1 MFDRIVR
8 LSVDNPVF
16 VHLLFILV
24 VAAGFVSALN
34 LPREEFPEI
43 SLDRV
48 VVTVVFPGAT
58 ADDVEELLTRP
69 VEDSLEDV
77 SDIDTF
83 TSTASEGLSS
93 TVITF
98 LEGTDLQNAR
108 AEVEKAVASIDDLP
122 VDAET
127 PVVKEIILELP
138 VVSVALLGDPS
149 ATLVADRI
157 ADELR
162 DVDGVAAVNV
172 SGLGERVIVVE
183 LDEAKLRTLGISPGQ
198 IADAIASAKASIP
211 AGTVERDGQDIF
223 VKTKKRILS
232 HDDVAK
238 IPVEPGSP
246 LRIRD
251 VADVREIVEPN
262 DTLFWVDGQ
271 PAVKFTVGREETA
284 DPIEIR
290 DAVEASL
297 AEIRKEVPAGLEL
310 RFAEDFTHTIRDRLD
325 TVLLNAVSGAALV
338 LLVLLVLSGFRQ
350 AMLALVGMPVSYLM
364 ATWLMGQT
372 GLTINVVSTFG
383 LLIATGI
390 IVDDAI
396 VVIENVQRHLEM
408 GKPRRQAV
416 LEGTREVLIPVT
428 VAVLTTIMAFLPLT
442 MVSGTM
448 GRVMAI
454 LPLAVVFCLVGS
466 MFEAI
471 FILPGHLNDYAST
484 SAQGGRTDR
493 LNQRLM
499 RMYRPFVSWCIRH
512 RYGTLGLVALAFGAT
527 MAAATTMPFQIGAPG
542 KPFWLGTHVEVSPG
556 LSREYTK
563 AQAEML
569 DEIVRRHM
577 GEDVRVTTVRIGSIR
592 DEETDILSTGANLG
606 QLRWEFEVDDASVA
620 AYPAMV
626 RELRMHLATN
636 PDLARSAVKE
646 PQAGPPTG
654 AAVTARLRG
663 RDVVE
668 LNEAMV
674 AVKRELYGW
683 TAVTDIRDS
692 YGAGKETFSID
703 VDQDRAALYG
713 LTEREV
719 GQAVRTAVDGIV
731 AAEIS
736 IDEEPVDIVVRYA
749 EGQQRSRGELDDLV
763 ITNRMGKA
771 VRLDQVAKVA
781 RVRDVGFIR
790 REDGLRTVQVFA
802 DTDRDQLPPVEAAN
816 KLEKVWNEQYATR
829 FPGVELLFGGEA
841 DEFAKSLDDLPGAF
855 ALAILMIYGALAL
868 QFRSYVQP
876 LIILSAVPFGLMGA
890 ILGLFVMG
898 YDLSLL
904 ALFGIVALAGIVVND
919 SLVMIDVINTRRA
932 TGEEAESAVLHGALQ
947 RLRPIVSTTLTTCL
961 GLLPLAVGLGG
972 RDEVLAPMAV
982 SISAGLG
989 IATLLVLLVVPALYL
1004 AFEDVRRF
1012 GARLRGRKHTV
1023 PMRDEDAPT
1032 PPDGGTAADP
1042 EDDDDGPGD
1051 APLGARDAPR

>member
-1 MFDRIVR
+1 MFQRIVR

-16 VHLLFILV
+16 VHLIFILV
-24 VAAGFVSALN
+24 LSAGLVSALG

-48 VVTVVFPGAT
+48 AVSITFPGAT
-58 ADDVEELLTRP
+58 AEDVEELITRA
-69 VEDSLEDV
+69 VEDSLDDV
-77 SDIDTF
+77 GDIDTF
-83 TSTASEGLSS
+83 TSTASEGRSD

-98 LEGTDLQNAR
+98 LDGTDLRNAR
-108 AEVEKAVASIDDLP
+108 AEVEKAVAAIDDLP
-122 VDAET
+122 EDAET
-127 PVVKEIILELP
+127 PVVKELVLELP

-149 ATLVADRI
+149 ATLLADRI
-157 ADELR
+157 ADDIR
-162 DVDGVAAVNV
+162 DVPGVATVNI
-172 SGLGERVIVVE
+172 SGLGERVIVAE
-183 LDEAKLRTLGISPGQ
+183 LDEAKLRSLGLAPGQ
-198 IADAIASAKASIP
+198 VAAAIAAAKANIP
-211 AGTVERDGQDIF
+211 AGTVAHEGQDIF
-223 VKTKKRILS
+223 VKTKKRLLGPE
-232 HDDVAK
+232 DVAK
-238 IPVEPGSP
+238 IPVAPGSP
-246 LRIRD
+246 LRVRD
-251 VADVREIVEPN
+251 VAAVREIVEPN

-284 DPIEIR
+284 DPLEIR
-290 DAVEASL
+290 DAVVA
-297 AEIRKEVPAGLEL
+297 AVDEIGTDVPPGMKLQI
-310 RFAEDFTHTIRDRLD
+310 AEDFTDTIRDRLD
-325 TVLLNAVSGAALV
+325 TVLLNAITGAALV
-338 LLVLLVLSGFRQ
+338 LLVLLVMSGFRQ
-350 AMLALVGMPVSYLM
+350 AMLALIGMPVSYLM

-416 LEGTREVLIPVT
+416 IEGTREVLLPVT

-448 GRVMAI
+448 GRVMRI

-484 SAQGGRTDR
+484 NARGGRTDR
-493 LNQRLM
+493 LNQWM
-499 RMYRPFVSWCIRH
+499 MKVYRPFVSWCIRH
-512 RYGTLGLVALAFGAT
+512 RYGTLGLVTLGFAAV

-542 KPFWLGTHVEVSPG
+542 KPFWLGAHVEVAPG
-556 LSREYTK
+556 LSREATRK
-563 AQAEML
+563 QAELL
-569 DEIVRRHM
+569 DDLVRRHM
-577 GEDVRVTTVRIGSIR
+577 GDKVRVTTVRIGSIR

-606 QLRWEFEVDDASVA
+606 QLRWEFDVDEVTTA

-626 RELRMHLATN
+626 RDLRLHLATS
-636 PDLARSAVKE
+636 PDLSRSAVKE

-663 RDVVE
+663 RDVDE
-668 LNEAMV
+668 LNRAMV
-674 AVKRELYGW
+674 AVKQELYGW
-683 TAVTDIRDS
+683 VGVTDIRDS
-692 YGAGKETFSID
+692 YGSGKETFQVD

-713 LTEREV
+713 LTERDV
-719 GQAVRTAVDGIV
+719 GLAVRTAVDGVV
-731 AAEIS
+731 AAEVS

-749 EGQQRSRGELDDLV
+749 GGKLRSRAELGDLV
-763 ITNRMGKA
+763 VSTPLGA
-771 VRLDQVAKVA
+771 SVRLDQVAKIV

-802 DTDRDQLPPVEAAN
+802 DTDRDVLPPFEAAQ
-816 KLEKVWNEQYATR
+816 KLQEVWDQQLASR
-829 FPGVELLFGGEA
+829 FGGVSLLFGGEA
-841 DEFAKSLDDLPGAF
+841 DEFAKSLEDLPGAF

-890 ILGLFVMG
+890 ILGLFLMG

-919 SLVMIDVINTRRA
+919 SLVMIDFVNKRRA
-932 TGEEAESAVLHGALQ
+932 DGEAIGDAVLNGALQ

-961 GLLPLAVGLGG
+961 GLLPLALGLGG

-989 IATLLVLLVVPALYL
+989 FATLLVLLVVPALYL
-1004 AFEDVRRF
+1004 AFEDVRRL
-1012 GARLRGRKHTV
+1012 GERLSRRGRSV
-1023 PMRDEDAPT
+1023 APAE
-1032 PPDGGTAADP
+1032 PDGVETAQVSDDATPDP
-1042 EDDDDGPGD
+1042 DP
-1051 APLGARDAPR
+1051 